1 MLSFVGTALFKL
13 GIPGDLSQFWV
24 AFEMETFDE
33 NRRHSDGIIQQTQK
47 KKPHSLSQ
55 IPESQAKGAEMTTL
69 SLMTRIR
76 DVWGTSQ
83 ELCNLKGQVELQ
95 LEKQNQINEWI
106 SLSQWQGM
114 LF

>member
-1 MLSFVGTALFKL
+1 
-13 GIPGDLSQFWV
+13 
-24 AFEMETFDE
+24 METFDE

-47 KKPHSLSQ
+47 KKHTASPRSQ
-55 IPESQAKGAEMTTL
+55 NPKQRGAEMTPL

-106 SLSQWQGM
+106 SLSQ
-114 LF
+114 